1 MSRRGSNDS
10 GGCLFWFIFI
20 VGGAVFLIMTAP
32 VTFFLVVLPLAIF
45 LIVKFIKWL
54 RR

>member
-1 MSRRGSNDS
+1 MSRRGSNNSD
-10 GGCLFWFIFI
+10 GCLFWFIFI

-32 VTFFLVVLPLAIF
+32 VTFFLVVPLAIF